1 MIILQDARERKDI
14 IKDVNIALSKLD
26 RIKVENQMKK
36 NHLDSTK
43 KELETAYNAYM
54 AAIGENPDIQLT
66 DNDGR
71 GGLNSTK
78 KVEVYSRKNNELF
91 MQ

>member
-1 MIILQDARERKDI
+1 
-14 IKDVNIALSKLD
+14 
-26 RIKVENQMKK
+26 
-36 NHLDSTK
+36 
-43 KELETAYNAYM
+43 M

-71 GGLNSTK
+71 GLNSTK
-78 KVEVYSRKNNELF
+78 KVEVYSRKNNEMF

>member
-1 MIILQDARERKDI
+1 MIILQDTRERKDI

-26 RIKVENQMKK
+26 RVKVDNQAKQK
-36 NHLDSTK
+36 HLQLTK

-54 AAIGENPDIQLT
+54 EAIGENPDIQLT

-71 GGLNSTK
+71 GLNSTK
-78 KVEVYSRKNNELF
+78 KVEVYSRKNNEMF
-91 MQ
+91 TQ